1 MLTVLCLQLA
11 ARYDLE
17 VICDGQGDMPAR
29 LEKEGVKVHSLPLTS
44 KWSFTAS
51 LPRLA
56 AAVRGARPDVV
67 HLHGQFAG
75 SLGQIALSLAGR
87 PNTLYT
93 AQWPSYL
100 DDGGTWSRLRN
111 KTAEQ
116 VSCAG
121 ARLVVVL
128 SENDRKEFTRRGL
141 CDPRKLLVIPNAYF
155 IDSDPATPRR
165 MDRQLIGFV
174 GRLVD
179 QKGCE
184 FLVRAAPH
192 VLAEMPSARVVIV
205 GDGPERPNLERLA
218 RELGVAS
225 AVEFGGYDPH
235 PARRM
240 REMAVLAVP
249 SIYEPLGM
257 VALEAMACEVP
268 VVASAVGGLP
278 EVVEGGTTGL
288 LVPPRDPD
296 ALAAA
301 LLRILKAP
309 DQAASMGAAGLARA
323 RAGFSP
329 EVISNRYAEV
339 YNRLAATASS

>member
-1 MLTVLCLQLA
+1 MLTVLCLQLES
-11 ARYDLE
+11 RYDLE

-29 LEKEGVKVHSLPLTS
+29 LEKVGVRVRSLPLTS

-56 AAVRGARPDVV
+56 AMVRGARPDVV

-75 SLGQIALSLAGR
+75 SLGQIALSMAGR
-87 PNTLYT
+87 PRALYT

-100 DDGGTWSRLRN
+100 DDGGAWSRLRN

-121 ARLVVVL
+121 ARVVVVL

-141 CDPRKLLVIPNAYF
+141 CDPRKLQVIPNAYF
-155 IDSDPATPRR
+155 VDSDPAPPGQR
-165 MDRQLIGFV
+165 DRLLIGFV

-184 FLVRAAPH
+184 FLLRAAPH
-192 VLAEMPSARVVIV
+192 VLAEIPSARVVIV

-218 RELGVAS
+218 RELGIAS
-225 AVEFGGYDPH
+225 AVVFAGYDPH

-240 REMAVLAVP
+240 REMAVLAIP

-278 EVVEGGTTGL
+278 EVVEEGKTGS
-288 LVPPRDPD
+288 LVPPRNPE

-301 LLRILKAP
+301 ILGILKSP
-309 DQAASMGAAGLARA
+309 GRAAAMGAAGLARA

-339 YNRLAATASS
+339 YDRLAATASS